1 MMGVFIF
8 RLSYKIMVIVLIA
21 FSLTVTLCPYIDDP
35 ILCIVGSVLGNVNGT
50 SNDSTVATAN
60 RITHECID
68 KDEHRRGTVVVRDR
82 GEIGIIFVLLFQALL
97 FYTPRWAWK
106 RWEAMNYPIITK
118 DVHDKREEEVPDY
131 HNANIDEFG
140 FLVFPPL
147 NVTIVLVQMI
157 FLKVFSS
164 LRKFPSL
171 DIELYERTD
180 PLAKVSLSHCV
191 RCVVDSDEEW

>member
-1 MMGVFIF
+1 MGVFIF

-50 SNDSTVATAN
+50 YSSNDSTVATAN

-97 FYTPRWAWK
+97 FYIPRYLWK
-106 RWEAMNYPIITK
+106 DWKKNKAEA
-118 DVHDKREEEVPDY
+118 DVYFFRYCGIPMLNLLIVVIY
-131 HNANIDEFG
+131 YFIVG
-140 FLVFPPL
+140 CFLDRYSLTHPTVEGSL
-147 NVTIVLVQMI
+147 
-157 FLKVFSS
+157 FLLFSS
-164 LRKFPSL
+164 I
-171 DIELYERTD
+171 DIFEYYSIRQ
-180 PLAKVSLSHCV
+180 S
-191 RCVVDSDEEW
+191 